1 MKTISPLCENG
12 ERGWRAS
19 CTRPPT
25 IGSGQREEED
35 QRAEGGVA
43 SLSLA
48 FLGRGKWAPFGRDQQ
63 GEKLNG
69 AKSVK
74 MLRNLQQYEDWEI
87 GKGPEAGWCIGEG
100 SGPPRAT
107 LRCRRAADSDW
118 RRIQPQSSNG
128 QCSSE
133 PGSRAEYGSRSPQFP
148 SSIWLIE
155 K

>member
-1 MKTISPLCENG
+1 MAKGVGGPPVPAPPPLAVGNGKKKTKE
-12 ERGWRAS
+12 
-19 CTRPPT
+19 
-25 IGSGQREEED
+25 QKEE
-35 QRAEGGVA
+35 
-43 SLSLA
+43 SHHCHLH
-48 FLGRGKWAPFGRDQQ
+48 FLGRGKWAPFGWDQQ

-87 GKGPEAGWCIGEG
+87 GKGPEVGWCFGEG

-107 LRCRRAADSDW
+107 LRCRRAPDSDW

-133 PGSRAEYGSRSPQFP
+133 PGSRAEYASRSPQFP